1 MTEKSASY
9 QRFPVAQR
17 IEHILLLLSFTI
29 LGITGLVQKFIGAG
43 ISLWLIDVLGGI
55 GTVRII
61 HRVAA
66 TIFLL
71 ELIYHFAL
79 MGYKLYVQRVEMT
92 MLPGVKDIKDGFQ
105 SIGYNVGLAKSRPK
119 LGRFTFDEKVEY
131 WAMMWG
137 NLVMIITGF
146 MLWNPIKTTNILP
159 GVFIPAAK
167 AAHGGEAVLAILA
180 ILVWHLY
187 HVHIKYFNK
196 SIFTGKLTRHEMEE
210 EHPLELAKIEA
221 GAGTVL
227 PSSAVVKKRK
237 TLYFP
242 IAAAISLI
250 ALAGVYYFVTAETTS
265 ITTMPPAEQ
274 VQILSTAQ
282 PTKIPNAADSS
293 SDYPTHESLGQ
304 YQTTLSTWDGGLGEL
319 LQSKCGMCHGTSGGL
334 SLASYADALKGGTNG
349 AGITPGDA
357 RHKCDRQ
364 DPGSRWSSRS
374 IDSGR
379 IGCIKSLDSGRS
391 SREITL
397 KKPSGNSRKVFSNFL
412 WELYQIPII
421 GVKHI

>member
-1 MTEKSASY
+1 
-9 QRFPVAQR
+9 
-17 IEHILLLLSFTI
+17 
-29 LGITGLVQKFIGAG
+29 
-43 ISLWLIDVLGGI
+43 
-55 GTVRII
+55 
-61 HRVAA
+61 
-66 TIFLL
+66 
-71 ELIYHFAL
+71 
-79 MGYKLYVQRVEMT
+79 

-180 ILVWHLY
+180 ILIWHIY

-210 EHPLELAKIEA
+210 EHPLELEKLEA

-227 PSSAVVKKRK
+227 PSSIVIKKRK

-265 ITTMPPAEQ
+265 ITTLPPAEQ

-282 PTKIPNAADSS
+282 PTKIPEPATPA
-293 SDYPTHESLGQ
+293 PTTRPMFPGAVSND
-304 YQTTLSTWDGGLGEL
+304 LSTWDGGFGEL
-319 LQSKCGMCHGTSGGL
+319 LQAKCGMCHGTSGGL
-334 SLASYADALKGGTNG
+334 SLGSYADTLKGGTNG
-349 AGITPGDA
+349 AGIIPGDA
-357 RHKCDRQ
+357 N
-364 DPGSRWSSRS
+364 SSN
-374 IDSGR
+374 IVTVMEAGGHSGQ
-379 IGCIKSLDSGRS
+379 LTAD
-391 SREITL
+391 ELAAL
-397 KKPSGNSRKVFSNFL
+397 KAWILAGAPEK
-412 WELYQIPII
+412 
-421 GVKHI
+421 

>member
-9 QRFPVAQR
+9 QRFPISQR

-71 ELIYHFAL
+71 ELIYHFVL

-92 MLPGVKDIKDGFQ
+92 MLPGVKDIKDGIQ

-119 LGRFTFDEKVEY
+119 LARFTFDEKVEY

-210 EHPLELAKIEA
+210 EHPLELEKLEA

-265 ITTMPPAEQ
+265 ITTLPPAEQ
-274 VQILSTAQ
+274 AQILSTAE
-282 PTKIPNAADSS
+282 PTKIPEP
-293 SDYPTHESLGQ
+293 PTPAP
-304 YQTTLSTWDGGLGEL
+304 TTRPMFPGAVSNDLSIWDGGLGEL
-319 LQSKCGMCHGTSGGL
+319 LQTKCGMCHGTSGGL
-334 SLASYADALKGGTNG
+334 SLGSYADALKGGTNG
-349 AGITPGDA
+349 AVIIPGDA
-357 RHKCDRQ
+357 NT
-364 DPGSRWSSRS
+364 S
-374 IDSGR
+374 IIVKILEAGGHPSQLTVDE
-379 IGCIKSLDSGRS
+379 LAA
-391 SREITL
+391 L
-397 KKPSGNSRKVFSNFL
+397 KTWILAGAPEK
-412 WELYQIPII
+412 
-421 GVKHI
+421 

>member
-9 QRFPVAQR
+9 QRFPISQR

-43 ISLWLIDVLGGI
+43 ISLWLIDILGGI

-92 MLPGVKDIKDGFQ
+92 MLPGIKDVKDGFQ

-146 MLWNPIKTTNILP
+146 MLWNPIKTTNVLP

-180 ILVWHLY
+180 ILIWHIY

-196 SIFTGKLTRHEMEE
+196 SIFTGKLTRHQMEE
-210 EHPLELAKIEA
+210 EHPLELEKIESGVENVSLA
-221 GAGTVL
+221 T
-227 PSSAVVKKRK
+227 AVTRKRK
-237 TLYFP
+237 TLYIP
-242 IAAAISLI
+242 IATVISLI
-250 ALAGVYYFVTAETTS
+250 ALAGVFYFVSAETTS
-265 ITTMPPAEQ
+265 ITTLPPAEQ

-282 PTKIPNAADSS
+282 PTKIPEP
-293 SDYPTHESLGQ
+293 PTPAP
-304 YQTTLSTWDGGLGEL
+304 TTRPMFPGAVSNDLSTWDGGLGEL
-319 LQSKCGMCHGTSGGL
+319 IQSKCGMCHGTSGGL
-334 SLASYADALKGGTNG
+334 SLASYADALKGGATG
-349 AGITPGDA
+349 AGITPGDPDTSVVVTIMEA
-357 RHKCDRQ
+357 GGH
-364 DPGSRWSSRS
+364 PG
-374 IDSGR
+374 
-379 IGCIKSLDSGRS
+379 LLTPA
-391 SREITL
+391 ELAAL
-397 KKPSGNSRKVFSNFL
+397 KAWILAGAPEK
-412 WELYQIPII
+412 
-421 GVKHI
+421 

>member
-9 QRFPVAQR
+9 QRFPISQR

-29 LGITGLVQKFIGAG
+29 LGITGLIQKFIGAG

-180 ILVWHLY
+180 ILIWHIY

-210 EHPLELAKIEA
+210 EHPLELAKIDA
-221 GAGTVL
+221 GLGTVI

-242 IAAAISLI
+242 IAGALSII
-250 ALAGVYYFVTAETTS
+250 AMAGVYYFVTAETTS
-265 ITTMPPAEQ
+265 ITTLPPAEPA
-274 VQILSTAQ
+274 QILSTAL
-282 PTKIPNAADSS
+282 PTTIPTMLPTSTPAPHINMNPNAPS
-293 SDYPTHESLGQ
+293 
-304 YQTTLSTWDGGLGEL
+304 TTTATTWDGGIGAM
-319 LQSKCGMCHGTSGGL
+319 LQSKCAMCHGTSGGL
-334 SLASYADALKGGTNG
+334 SLASFADAFKGGTNG
-349 AGITPGDA
+349 AVIIPGDA
-357 RHKCDRQ
+357 NTSIIVKIMEAGGH
-364 DPGSRWSSRS
+364 PGQLTA
-374 IDSGR
+374 DE
-379 IGCIKSLDSGRS
+379 LAA
-391 SREITL
+391 L
-397 KKPSGNSRKVFSNFL
+397 KAWILAGAPEK
-412 WELYQIPII
+412 
-421 GVKHI
+421 

>member
-55 GTVRII
+55 GSVRII

-119 LGRFTFDEKVEY
+119 LGQFTFHEKVEY

-146 MLWNPIKTTNILP
+146 MLSESHQNYRYTPRGMHSAEP
-159 GVFIPAAK
+159 K

-180 ILVWHLY
+180 ILIWHLY

-196 SIFTGKLTRHEMEE
+196 SIFTEKLTPM
-210 EHPLELAKIEA
+210 
-221 GAGTVL
+221 
-227 PSSAVVKKRK
+227 
-237 TLYFP
+237 
-242 IAAAISLI
+242 
-250 ALAGVYYFVTAETTS
+250 
-265 ITTMPPAEQ
+265 
-274 VQILSTAQ
+274 
-282 PTKIPNAADSS
+282 
-293 SDYPTHESLGQ
+293 
-304 YQTTLSTWDGGLGEL
+304 
-319 LQSKCGMCHGTSGGL
+319 
-334 SLASYADALKGGTNG
+334 
-349 AGITPGDA
+349 
-357 RHKCDRQ
+357 
-364 DPGSRWSSRS
+364 RWKRS
-374 IDSGR
+374 ILLS
-379 IGCIKSLDSGRS
+379 C
-391 SREITL
+391 
-397 KKPSGNSRKVFSNFL
+397 
-412 WELYQIPII
+412 
-421 GVKHI
+421 